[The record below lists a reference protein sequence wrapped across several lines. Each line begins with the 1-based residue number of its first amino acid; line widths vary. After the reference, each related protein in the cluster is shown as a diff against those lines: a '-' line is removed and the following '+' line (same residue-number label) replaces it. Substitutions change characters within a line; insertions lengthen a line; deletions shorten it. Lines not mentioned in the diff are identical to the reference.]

1 MLKMRRMWDLLR
13 APQKAIVLLG
23 VQLKQGPEKN
33 PKIGSQ
39 KKAGNGNVS
48 AAKGSGKTVASGAN
62 VQNSLEPLS
71 NNSFRRTIEQ

>member
-1 MLKMRRMWDLLR
+1 MGLVKSPAKGNC
-13 APQKAIVLLG
+13 APRSAIKTG
-23 VQLKQGPEKN
+23 TEKN

-48 AAKGSGKTVASGAN
+48 AAKGSGKAVASGAN